1 MPISSKKI
9 INVIDELPEGFTKSD
24 LNRKL
29 MRASEETSPSDRNR
43 RRKKSKT
50 AETASRDLSKI
61 EETIKALLSAGF
73 LQKDKQRLVKKIKF
87 SFDGKIKVNRSGDS
101 LVNYSGIDII
111 ISKEDSG
118 NAQNNDTVTV
128 KIYDYRRGY
137 FAGRVMK
144 VGTRSKESNIAR
156 VTGKTGNL
164 ILFRLLDV
172 QGDVNV
178 CAQKK
183 GTDAVVGD
191 FATIALLDNKIS
203 GMSECKVI
211 EYFGEDDESYDFI
224 RIKNRHNLPD
234 DHEYFQESA
243 ESIKIPGEE
252 LLNRKDYTKLFTVT
266 IDGDTAKDFDD
277 AISIKENRKATKLYV
292 HIADVSA
299 YVPVN
304 SRLDQEAFLR
314 GTSYYLG
321 NRVIPMLPETLSNDL
336 CSLKEGV
343 KRYTLTAEMNFDE
356 KGNLTKFEAFRGI
369 IKVNKRL
376 TYNIAE
382 QMLNKRA
389 WSPTTLILHKMMKFA
404 SVLNAKRVRD
414 GRLDLNLTD
423 EEIVYDGNK
432 VKEIKF
438 SKRLKSQ
445 TLIEEFMLSANEAV
459 SKALKENSTPSLYR
473 VHEKMSDENLV
484 ALKKFLQVLG
494 IKINITDAPGKAI
507 QEILQKVSGKPYEQ
521 VVNLVVLKS
530 MMSAFYGPEPL
541 GHFGLGFLDYT
552 HFTSP
557 IRRYPD
563 LIVHRCLKSLI
574 DAKPGP
580 YRLEELI
587 SIGDKSS
594 TMERIAQKAER
605 DLIKMKSCRIMKD
618 RVGEEFDVIISGVTK
633 FGMFVSLIE
642 MPIEGMVPLKNLT
655 DDYYILKEDDF
666 TIIGRKYNR
675 RYRLGDKIRVRLIT
689 ADIET
694 LRIDFDL
701 VVAGKGT
708 GSGTRSEKRSD
719 TKSNTK
725 SGKRQRGERS

>member
-9 INVIDELPEGFTKSD
+9 ISVIEELPAGFTRND

-29 MRASEETSPSDRNR
+29 IRASEETSPSDKNR
-43 RRKKSKT
+43 RRKKKKT

-61 EETIKALLSAGF
+61 EETLKALLSSGF
-73 LQKDKQRLVKKIKF
+73 IQKDKQRLVKKLKF
-87 SFDGKIKVNRSGDS
+87 TFDGKIKVSRGGDS
-101 LVNYSGIDII
+101 LVKYNGIDII
-111 ISKEDSG
+111 IRREDTN
-118 NAQNNDTVTV
+118 NAQNDDTVTV

-137 FAGRVMK
+137 FSGRVMK
-144 VGTRSKESNIAR
+144 VSTRSKESSIAR

-183 GTDAVVGD
+183 GTDPVIGE
-191 FATIALLDNKIS
+191 FATISFTENRIS
-203 GMSECKVI
+203 GMAECKVL

-224 RIKNRHNLPD
+224 RIKNRHSLPD
-234 DHEYFQESA
+234 DHEYFTESA
-243 ESIKIPGEE
+243 ADIKVPEEE

-277 AISIKENRKATKLYV
+277 AISIKENKKTTKLYV

-299 YVPVN
+299 YVPVG
-304 SRLDQEAFLR
+304 SRLDQEAYLR

-321 NRVIPMLPETLSNDL
+321 NKVIPMLPETLSNDL

-356 KGNLTKFEAFRGI
+356 KGNLTKLEAFRGI

-382 QMLNKRA
+382 QMLNKRP
-389 WSPTTLILHKMMKFA
+389 WGPTAVILHKMMKFA
-404 SVLNAKRVRD
+404 NILNAKRVRD

-438 SKRLKSQ
+438 AKRLKSQ

-459 SKALKENSTPSLYR
+459 SKTLKENSIPSLYR
-473 VHEKMSDENLV
+473 VHEKISDENLA
-484 ALKKFLQVLG
+484 ALKKFLQVLS
-494 IKINITDAPGKAI
+494 IKINITEAPGKAI

-530 MMSAFYGPEPL
+530 MMQAFYGAVPL

-574 DAKPGP
+574 DQKQGP

-587 SIGDKSS
+587 VIGEKSS

-605 DLIKMKSCRIMKD
+605 DLIKMKSCRLIKN
-618 RVGEEFDVIISGVTK
+618 RIGEEFEVIISGVTK

-675 RYRLGDKIRVRLIT
+675 RYRLGDKIRVRLVT
-689 ADIET
+689 ADIEN

-701 VVAGKGT
+701 VVVGK
-708 GSGTRSEKRSD
+708 
-719 TKSNTK
+719 NTK
-725 SGKRQRGERS
+725 TENKQRTKKTAYGD

>member
-1 MPISSKKI
+1 MSISSKKI
-9 INVIDELPEGFTKSD
+9 INVIDDLPAGFTKSD

-29 MRASEETSPSDRNR
+29 VRASEETSPSDRNR

-61 EETIKALLSAGF
+61 DETINALLSAGF

-87 SFDGKIKVNRSGDS
+87 TFDGKIKVNRSGDS
-101 LVNYSGIDII
+101 IVNYNSIDII
-111 ISKEDSG
+111 ISKEDAG
-118 NAQNNDTVTV
+118 NAQNDDTVTI

-144 VGTRSKESNIAR
+144 VGSRSKESNIAR

-183 GTDAVVGD
+183 GTDAAVGD

-234 DHEYFQESA
+234 DHEYFKESA
-243 ESIKIPGEE
+243 ESIKIPDEE

-382 QMLNKRA
+382 QMLNKRS
-389 WSPTTLILHKMMKFA
+389 WSPTSLILHKMMKFA
-404 SVLNAKRVRD
+404 NVLNTKRVRD

-574 DAKPGP
+574 DVKPGP

-675 RYRLGDKIRVRLIT
+675 RYRLGDKIKARLVT

-701 VVAGKGT
+701 VVEGKST
-708 GSGTRSEKRSD
+708 RSASGSDTRSENKTGRKQRRV
-719 TKSNTK
+719 TK
-725 SGKRQRGERS
+725 

>member
-9 INVIDELPEGFTKSD
+9 INVIDELPAGFTKND
-24 LNRKL
+24 LHRKL
-29 MRASEETSPSDRNR
+29 IRASEETSPSDRNR
-43 RRKKSKT
+43 RRKKKKT

-61 EETIKALLSAGF
+61 EETLKALISCGF
-73 LQKDKQRLVKKIKF
+73 IEKDKQRLVKKLKF
-87 SFDGKIKVNRSGDS
+87 TFEGKIKINRGGDS
-101 LVNYSGIDII
+101 LVKYNDLDIVI
-111 ISKEDSG
+111 YREDTN
-118 NAQNNDTVTV
+118 NARNDDTVTV
-128 KIYDYRRGY
+128 KIYDYKRGY
-137 FAGRVMK
+137 FTGRVIK
-144 VGTRSKESNIAR
+144 VSTRNKESNIAR

-164 ILFRLLDV
+164 ILLRLLDV
-172 QGDVNV
+172 QGDVTICV
-178 CAQKK
+178 QKK
-183 GTDAVVGD
+183 GSDASIGD
-191 FATIALLDNKIS
+191 FATVALLDNKIS
-203 GMSECKVI
+203 GMSECKVL
-211 EYFGEDDESYDFI
+211 EYFGEDDESYDFV
-224 RIKNRHNLPD
+224 RIKNRHSLPD
-234 DHEYFQESA
+234 DHEYFKESA
-243 ESIKIPGEE
+243 GGIIVPDEE
-252 LLNRKDYTKLFTVT
+252 LVNRKDYTKLFTVT

-277 AISIKENRKATKLYV
+277 AISIKENKKSTKLYV

-299 YVPVN
+299 YVPIG

-343 KRYTLTAEMNFDE
+343 NRYTLTAEMNFDD
-356 KGNLTKFEAFRGI
+356 KGNLTKLEAFRGI

-382 QMLNKRA
+382 QMLNKRPWGQA
-389 WSPTTLILHKMMKFA
+389 SVILHKMMKFA
-404 SVLNAKRVRD
+404 NVLNDKRVRD

-438 SKRLKSQ
+438 AKRLKSQ

-459 SKALKENSTPSLYR
+459 SRTLKENSIPSLYR
-473 VHEKMSDENLV
+473 VHEKMSDENLT
-484 ALKKFLQVLG
+484 ALKKFLQVLS
-494 IKINITDAPGKAI
+494 IKINTSDAPGKDI
-507 QEILQKVSGKPYEQ
+507 QQILKKVSGKPYEQ

-530 MMSAFYGPEPL
+530 MMQAFYGVVPL
-541 GHFGLGFLDYT
+541 GHFGLGFPDYT

-580 YRLEELI
+580 YKLEELI
-587 SIGDKSS
+587 VIGEKSS

-605 DLIKMKSCRIMKD
+605 DLIKMKSCRLMKD

-675 RYRLGDKIRVRLIT
+675 RYRLGDKIRVRLVT

-701 VVAGKGT
+701 VVAGK
-708 GSGTRSEKRSD
+708 K
-719 TKSNTK
+719 K
-725 SGKRQRGERS
+725 

>member
-1 MPISSKKI
+1 MPISSKKVLHAI
-9 INVIDELPEGFTKSD
+9 EELPVLFTKSE
-24 LNRKL
+24 LHKRL
-29 MRASEETSPSDRNR
+29 IREPEGIHPADRNK
-43 RRKKSKT
+43 RRKKKKT
-50 AETASRDLSKI
+50 SETASRDLSKV
-61 EETIKALLSAGF
+61 EETLKALISSGF
-73 LQKDKQRLVKKIKF
+73 IEKDKLKYVKKLKF
-87 SFDGKIKVNRSGDS
+87 TFDGKIKVSRGGDS
-101 LVNYSGIDII
+101 IVKYNDIDII
-111 ISKEDSG
+111 INRDDTN
-118 NAQNNDTVTV
+118 NAQNDDSVTV
-128 KIYDYRRGY
+128 KIYDFRRGY
-137 FAGRVMK
+137 FSGRVLK
-144 VGTRSKESNIAR
+144 VSTRNKESNIAR

-164 ILFRLLDV
+164 IILRLLDV
-172 QGDVNV
+172 PADVNI
-178 CAQKK
+178 CAQKR
-183 GTDAVVGD
+183 GNDPVIGD
-191 FATIALLDNKIS
+191 FATVALTDNKIS
-203 GMSECKVI
+203 GMSECKVL
-211 EYFGEDDESYDFI
+211 EYFAEDDESYDFI
-224 RIKNRHNLPD
+224 RIKNRHSLPD
-234 DHEYFQESA
+234 DHEYFKESA
-243 ESIKIPGEE
+243 ENISIPDEE
-252 LLNRKDYTKLFTVT
+252 MAGRKDYSKLFTIT

-277 AISIKENRKATKLYV
+277 AISIKENKKSTKLYV

-299 YVPVN
+299 YVN
-304 SRLDQEAFLR
+304 IGTRLDQEAYLR

-343 KRYTLTAEMNFDE
+343 KRYTLTAEMNFDD

-382 QMLNKRA
+382 QMINKRA
-389 WSPTTLILHKMMKFA
+389 LTQTSLTLHRMMKFA
-404 SVLNAKRVRD
+404 NILNAKRVQD

-438 SKRLKSQ
+438 AKRLKSQ

-459 SKALKENSTPSLYR
+459 SRTLKENSIPALYR
-473 VHEKMSDENLV
+473 VHEKISDENLI
-484 ALKKFLQVLG
+484 ALKKFLQVLN
-494 IKINITDAPGKAI
+494 IKVNTSVTPGKAI
-507 QEILQKVSGKPYEQ
+507 QEILKKVSGKPYEQ

-530 MMSAFYGPEPL
+530 MMSAFYGAVPL

-580 YRLEELI
+580 YRLEELVV
-587 SIGDKSS
+587 IGEKSS

-633 FGMFVSLIE
+633 FGMFVALID
-642 MPIEGMVPLKNLT
+642 MPIEGMIPLKNIT

-675 RYRLGDKIRVRLIT
+675 RYRLGDKIRARLVT

-701 VVAGKGT
+701 VV
-708 GSGTRSEKRSD
+708 
-719 TKSNTK
+719 
-725 SGKRQRGERS
+725 SGKKKS

>member
-9 INVIDELPEGFTKSD
+9 ISVIDDLPSAFSKND

-29 MRASEETSPSDRNR
+29 IRASEETSPSDRNR
-43 RRKKSKT
+43 RRKKKKT
-50 AETASRDLSKI
+50 AETASRDISKI
-61 EETIKALLSAGF
+61 EETLKALVSSGF
-73 LQKDKQRLVKKIKF
+73 IFKEKQRFVKKIKF
-87 SFDGKIKVNRSGDS
+87 TFEGKIKVNRSGDS
-101 LVNYSGIDII
+101 LAKYNDLDIVI
-111 ISKEDSG
+111 RKEDTN
-118 NAQNNDTVTV
+118 NAQNDDTVTV
-128 KIYDYRRGY
+128 KIYDFRRGY
-137 FAGRVMK
+137 FSGRVLR
-144 VGTRSKESNIAR
+144 VNTRNRESNIAR

-164 ILFRLLDV
+164 VIFRLLDV
-172 QGDVNV
+172 QGDINV
-178 CAQKK
+178 CALKK
-183 GTDAVVGD
+183 GIEPVIGE
-191 FATIALLDNKIS
+191 FATVAITDNKIS
-203 GMSECKVI
+203 GMAECRVL
-211 EYFGEDDESYDFI
+211 EFFSEDDESYDFV
-224 RIKNRHNLPD
+224 RIKNRHSLPD
-234 DHEYFQESA
+234 DHEYFTETADSITVPES
-243 ESIKIPGEE
+243 E
-252 LLNRKDYTKLFTVT
+252 LHNRKDYTKLFTIT

-277 AISIKENRKATKLYV
+277 AISIKEYKRATKLYV

-299 YVPVN
+299 YVN
-304 SRLDQEAFLR
+304 IGSRIDQEAFLR

-343 KRYTLTAEMNFDE
+343 NRYTLTAEMNFDE

-369 IKVNKRL
+369 IRVNKRL

-382 QMLNKRA
+382 QMLNKKQ
-389 WSPTTLILHKMMKFA
+389 WNQTSIILHKMMKFA
-404 SVLNAKRVRD
+404 NLLNGKRVSD
-414 GRLDLNLTD
+414 GRLDLNLSD
-423 EEIVYDGNK
+423 EEIIYEGNR

-438 SKRLKSQ
+438 AKRLKSQ

-459 SKALKENSTPSLYR
+459 SRTLKENSIPALYR
-473 VHEKMSDENLV
+473 VHEKTSEENLI
-484 ALKKFLQVLG
+484 ALKKFLQVLN
-494 IKINITDAPGKAI
+494 IKIDTSVAPGKAI
-507 QEILQKVSGKPYEQ
+507 QEILKKVTGKPYEQ

-530 MMSAFYGPEPL
+530 MMQAFYGVEPL

-574 DAKPGP
+574 DSKPGP
-580 YRLEELI
+580 YKTEELI
-587 SIGDKSS
+587 VIGEKSS

-605 DLIKMKSCRIMKD
+605 DLIKMKSCRLMKN

-675 RYRLGDKIRVRLIT
+675 RYRLGDKIRVRLST

-701 VVAGKGT
+701 VVTGK
-708 GSGTRSEKRSD
+708 K
-719 TKSNTK
+719 K
-725 SGKRQRGERS
+725 